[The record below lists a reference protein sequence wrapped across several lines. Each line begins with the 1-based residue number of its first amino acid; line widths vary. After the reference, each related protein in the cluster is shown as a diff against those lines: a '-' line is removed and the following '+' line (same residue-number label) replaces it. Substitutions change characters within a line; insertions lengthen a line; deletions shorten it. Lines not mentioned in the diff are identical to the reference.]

1 MLVAQL
7 CPTLWDCMDC
17 NLPGSSVHKIPQA
30 RIQEWVASPFFIIGS
45 EGGEKEKMNLRRK
58 RSTKRNQ
65 RKDKR
70 REGELGGRLEKETK

>member
-7 CPTLWDCMDC
+7 CPTLWDRVDC
-17 NLPGSSVHKIPQA
+17 DLPGSSVHEIPQA
-30 RIQEWVASPFFIIGS
+30 RIQEWVARPFFIIGS
-45 EGGEKEKMNLRRK
+45 EGAEKEKMNLRRK
-58 RSTKRNQ
+58 RSAKRNQ